1 VSQSEPSHL
10 KTLQAEISQLQEEL
24 ELRDQLVDQLSQEL
38 FRLVKDNSN
47 WSSPQTAN
55 QEYTSQLERLQAQI
69 ADIEE
74 QVQFY
79 QKQIATRDQEIYQ
92 LQSKIQTLT
101 DKNQTLEKMLQ
112 DLPELY
118 REKFAQRMKPVKE
131 KVQQLQREN
140 QQLQAQVQTLTY
152 RLTIRNRSA
161 HEHDIDLPNLKQ
173 GDPKL

>member
-1 VSQSEPSHL
+1 MSQSEPSHL
-10 KTLQAEISQLQEEL
+10 ETLQTEIAHLQEEL
-24 ELRDQLVDQLSQEL
+24 QLRDQLVDQLSQEL

-47 WSSPQTAN
+47 WNAPKAESQ
-55 QEYTSQLERLQAQI
+55 QYESQLDRLQAQI

-79 QKQIATRDQEIYQ
+79 QKQISTRDQEIYQ
-92 LQSKIQTLT
+92 LQSKIQALT
-101 DKNQTLEKMLQ
+101 DKNQTLEKMLH

-118 REKFAQRMKPVKE
+118 RQKFVQRMKPVKE

-152 RLTIRNRSA
+152 RLTIRHRSS
-161 HEHDIDLPNLKQ
+161 HDHNIDLPDLKPK
-173 GDPKL
+173 DPRV